1 MHQVRQ
7 RVTLIL
13 FSLIILI
20 GASTSHAQ
28 PTPPQFTVSYAMR
41 FKTPVEIEKVFAPL
55 IADSPKIQLSLDPQH
70 QRVTLTGPIWAHN
83 LFKQVV
89 DRIDIQ
95 TPTNTQGPTEN
106 VQNPVND
113 GRLPQS
119 SQPVSDG
126 RSNSATRLLSA
137 PEPTSPQSSQS
148 PPTRSPTSTRSDLT
162 PQPPSATT
170 TLKTT
175 RRLMPLPIGQSKA
188 LRDHVLRLFGDRLQI
203 DDKTTGQTSRG
214 QEFASQA
221 PSGQWSMSTPSG
233 TLRIGFD
240 LQREDVL
247 IDGPVS
253 VVDQFGRLLTA
264 LVGRYQRQSSD
275 LNGLP
280 QQRVLMLQREVQP
293 QVQRVL
299 RSTSPETS
307 DPNGNGASLKD
318 PRAEILFRLTGLQQ
332 ASTQVTEQLPA
343 PNGEPNR
350 PNAPNTP
357 PKTPPENQPN
367 TAPAERADS
376 PSLPQLEGVEVQT
389 LPDLD
394 AIILRG
400 RDQDLDQL
408 AEIIRELEQLSRQTQ
423 PAIELIRLEHTSS
436 QSIAE
441 LIEQTQENLLGTR
454 QGRANVTPLGKPNA
468 ILLLGWGEAV
478 AALKELIGKLDQPV
492 PPESQF
498 NLFRLRYASAVSVQE
513 TITTFFANR
522 DGGLTPTIRSTAD
535 ERTNSLIVH
544 AAPRDMLEVARLV
557 ERLDTLDGGTVQ
569 RTRVFEIENSLAA
582 DVAETLRETIAAA
595 GASARPSSMELM
607 LDKMGDGEPILSG
620 ILENVQITVDAR
632 KNNLIVSAPAENF
645 DVIEALIEKLDSP
658 GMVAKIKIFPIQNG
672 DAASLIET
680 LRSLLPSQAGADPV
694 SSAQL
699 SSAPGESSLAPLRFT
714 VDVRSNSIIAT
725 GSDGDLRIVDAL
737 LLRLDEADAMQRQN
751 IVYQLKNS
759 PAVDVALAINEFL
772 RNTRQVENASPAT
785 LNPFAQLEKEVVVV
799 PEPVSNKLIV
809 SATPRYFDEVR
820 TMIEKL
826 DEQPPQVMI
835 QVLIA
840 EVALNNTD
848 EFGVELGIQ
857 DSVLF
862 DRSLLGDLLTVTSTT
877 NVTSPGGA
885 VTSTTQQNVVSATN
899 EPGFDF
905 NNINPLGNSGS
916 SQALSSAGDVGGQ
929 GISNFSLGRSNAEL
943 GFGGLVLSAS
953 SQNVSA
959 LLRALEES
967 RRLEVLSRPQV
978 LTLDNQSAFIQVGQR
993 VPRITGSTITQI
1005 GQQNTITLENV
1016 GLILGVTPRISPEG
1030 NVTMEIDAE
1039 KSEVGPEAE
1048 GIPISTSIDGT
1059 VVRSPRI
1066 NVASAQATV
1075 SAADGETIVLG
1086 GLITTKQ
1093 NEIHRKV
1100 PLLGDLP
1107 IVKHLFRFDSMSESR
1122 NELLIILTPH
1132 VVRSE
1137 ADMERLKQTE
1147 MARMSWCACD
1157 VFNLHGEII
1166 DEPIVDSLFSNSRQD
1181 DDVMVIYPHE
1191 DPRGQGVLQSPTNA
1205 PRPAVDPTP
1214 SLEPFVEPSNGSSF
1228 GSAVGSEATPNDP
1241 MWLDSPEPPSS
1252 GDASIGPSLRS
1263 GF

>member
-1 MHQVRQ
+1 MPPVRQ
-7 RVTLIL
+7 RFTLTL
-13 FSLIILI
+13 LVLLISISSVP
-20 GASTSHAQ
+20 GNAQ
-28 PTPPQFTVSYAMR
+28 TLETPVTVSYAMR
-41 FKTPVEIEKVFAPL
+41 FKTPAEIEKVFSPL
-55 IADSPKIQLSLDPQH
+55 IASSPNIRLSLDPQH
-70 QRVTLTGPIWAHN
+70 NRVTLTGPAWAHD
-83 LFKQVV
+83 LFKQVAERV
-89 DRIDIQ
+89 DIQ
-95 TPTNTQGPTEN
+95 TPVPAPVRTPPTAPSRWTPQQSERESPARAQAETADALPSSGTVRLLPPSSSTPSSAPRTQPT
-106 VQNPVND
+106 
-113 GRLPQS
+113 RLPAAPQTE
-119 SQPVSDG
+119 QTLQQT
-126 RSNSATRLLSA
+126 SA
-137 PEPTSPQSSQS
+137 
-148 PPTRSPTSTRSDLT
+148 LT
-162 PQPPSATT
+162 A
-170 TLKTT
+170 LETT
-175 RRLMPLPIGQSKA
+175 RRLMPLPKGQSDVIRA
-188 LRDHVLRLFGDRLQI
+188 EILRLFGQRLTVA
-203 DDKTTGQTSRG
+203 DTP
-214 QEFASQA
+214 ASQQTA
-221 PSGQWSMSTPSG
+221 SQWLLATPSG

-247 IDGPVS
+247 VDGPAA
-253 VVDQFGRLLTA
+253 VVDQFGRLLNA
-264 LVGRYQRQSSD
+264 LVGRYQRQPSA
-275 LNGLP
+275 LTGLP
-280 QQRVLMLQREVQP
+280 QQRVLMLQSDVQPEVQRML
-293 QVQRVL
+293 Q
-299 RSTSPETS
+299 STRP
-307 DPNGNGASLKD
+307 DNADLNGNGANMQD
-318 PRAEILFRLTGLQQ
+318 PRARMLFRLTGLQQ
-332 ASTQVTEQLPA
+332 ASTQAGEELPA
-343 PNGEPNR
+343 PAGEQ
-350 PNAPNTP
+350 NT
-357 PKTPPENQPN
+357 QN
-367 TAPAERADS
+367 TQAVPRTDS
-376 PSLPQLEGVEVQT
+376 PSLPQLEGVEIQT

-423 PAIELIRLEHTSS
+423 PAIELIPLNHTDS
-436 QSIAE
+436 QGITE
-441 LIEQTQENLLGTR
+441 LIEQTQESLLGTR
-454 QGRANVTPLGKPNA
+454 QGRATVTPLGKPNA
-468 ILLLGWGEAV
+468 ILLLGWGDAV

-498 NLFRLRYASAVSVQE
+498 NLFRLKYATAASVQQ

-522 DGGLTPTIRSTAD
+522 QGELTPTVRSTVDA
-535 ERTNSLIVH
+535 RTNSLVVH
-544 AAPRDMLEVARLV
+544 APPRDMLEVARLV
-557 ERLDTLDGGTVQ
+557 ERLDTLEGGTVQ
-569 RTRVFEIENSLAA
+569 RTRVFEIQNSLAA
-582 DVAETLRETIAAA
+582 DLGETLRETIAAA
-595 GASARPSSMELM
+595 GTASRPSAMELM
-607 LDKMGDGEPILSG
+607 LDDMERGETLLSG
-620 ILENVQITVDAR
+620 ILDNVQITVDAR
-632 KNNLIVSAPAENF
+632 KNNLIISAPAENF
-645 DVIEALIEKLDSP
+645 EVIEALIEKLDSP

-672 DAASLIET
+672 DAASLILT
-680 LRSLLPSQAGADPV
+680 LRSLLPSQAGSDPV

-725 GSDGDLRIVDAL
+725 GSDGDLKIVDAL

-809 SATPRYFDEVR
+809 SATPRYFNEIR

-840 EVALNNTD
+840 EVALSNTD
-848 EFGVELGIQ
+848 EFGIELGLQ

-877 NVTSPGGA
+877 NVTEPNIG
-885 VTSTTQQNVVSATN
+885 TTTTTQQNVVSATN
-899 EPGFDF
+899 EPGFGF

-916 SQALSSAGDVGGQ
+916 SQALSGAGNVGGQ

-1039 KSEVGPEAE
+1039 KSEVGPESE
-1048 GIPISTSIDGT
+1048 GIPVSATLDGT

-1093 NEIHRKV
+1093 QEFHRKV
-1100 PLLGDLP
+1100 PWLGDLP
-1107 IVKHLFRFDSMSESR
+1107 ILKHLFRFDSVSSTR
-1122 NELLIILTPH
+1122 SELLIILTPH

-1137 ADMERLKQTE
+1137 SDMERLKQTE

-1166 DEPIVDSLFSNSRQD
+1166 GEPIMDSMFSNSYEN
-1181 DDVMVIYPHE
+1181 VEVPVIYPHD
-1191 DPRGQGVLQSPTNA
+1191 DPRGQGVEELPTVA
-1205 PRPAVDPTP
+1205 PMVTP
-1214 SLEPFVEPSNGSSF
+1214 SPMTLLEPFNESPETPS
-1228 GSAVGSEATPNDP
+1228 DP
-1241 MWLDSPEPPSS
+1241 MWLESPLPPSS
-1252 GDASIGPSLRS
+1252 PGSSIGSSLKG

>member
-1 MHQVRQ
+1 M
-7 RVTLIL
+7 
-13 FSLIILI
+13 LIISI
-20 GASTSHAQ
+20 SAMSSDAQ
-28 PTPPQFTVSYAMR
+28 TPETLVAVSYAMR
-41 FKTPVEIEKVFAPL
+41 FKTPAEIERVFAPL
-55 IADSPKIQLSLDPQH
+55 VASSPNVQLTIDQQH
-70 QRVTLTGPIWAHN
+70 GRLTVTGPPWAHD

-89 DRIDIQ
+89 ERIDVQTTANAGQSSDQ
-95 TPTNTQGPTEN
+95 TP
-106 VQNPVND
+106 D
-113 GRLPQS
+113 
-119 SQPVSDG
+119 
-126 RSNSATRLLSA
+126 
-137 PEPTSPQSSQS
+137 PTSS
-148 PPTRSPTSTRSDLT
+148 TSLE
-162 PQPPSATT
+162 
-170 TLKTT
+170 TT
-175 RRLMPLPIGQSKA
+175 RRLMPLPRGQSKA
-188 LRDHVLRLFGDRLQI
+188 IRDDVLRLFGQRLTVA
-203 DDKTTGQTSRG
+203 DV
-214 QEFASQA
+214 
-221 PSGQWSMSTPSG
+221 PSGQKPSEQWLMSTPSG

-247 IDGPVS
+247 VDGPVS
-253 VVDQFGRLLTA
+253 TVDQFGRLLTA
-264 LVGRYQRQSSD
+264 LVGRHQRQPSA
-275 LNGLP
+275 LTGQP
-280 QQRVLMLQREVQP
+280 QQRVLMLQRDVQPEVQRLL
-293 QVQRVL
+293 Q
-299 RSTSPETS
+299 STTPRAAGP
-307 DPNGNGASLKD
+307 DGNGASRQDSRRKM
-318 PRAEILFRLTGLQQ
+318 LFRLAGVQQ
-332 ASTQVTEQLPA
+332 VNAQVTEELPSPRDEVNA
-343 PNGEPNR
+343 PNSPAAPNALNA
-350 PNAPNTP
+350 PNAPAAQRT
-357 PKTPPENQPN
+357 
-367 TAPAERADS
+367 DS

-408 AEIIRELEQLSRQTQ
+408 AEIIREIEQLSRQTQ
-423 PAIELIRLEHTSS
+423 PAIEVILLKHTGS
-436 QSIAE
+436 QSITE
-441 LIEQTQENLLGTR
+441 LIEQTQESLLGTR
-454 QGRANVTPLGKPNA
+454 QGRATVTPLGKPNA
-468 ILLLGWGEAV
+468 ILLLGWGDAV
-478 AALKELIGKLDQPV
+478 AALKELINKLDQDV

-498 NLFRLRYASAVSVQE
+498 NLFRLKYASAAAVQQ

-522 DGGLTPTIRSTAD
+522 QGELAPTIRSTVDA
-535 ERTNSLIVH
+535 RTNSLVVH

-557 ERLDTLDGGTVQ
+557 ERLDTLEGGAVQ
-569 RTRVFEIENSLAA
+569 RTRVFEIQNSLAA
-582 DVAETLRETIAAA
+582 DVGETLRETIAAA
-595 GASARPSSMELM
+595 GTTARPSAMELM
-607 LDKMGDGEPILSG
+607 LDDRGRGETILSG
-620 ILENVQITVDAR
+620 ILDNVQITVDAR
-632 KNNLIVSAPAENF
+632 KNSLIISAPAENF
-645 DVIEALIEKLDSP
+645 EVLEALIEKLDSP

-680 LRSLLPSQAGADPV
+680 LRSLLPSQSGSDPV

-699 SSAPGESSLAPLRFT
+699 STAPGESSLAPLRFT

-725 GSDGDLRIVDAL
+725 GSDGDLKIVDAL

-809 SATPRYFDEVR
+809 SATPRYFNEVR

-848 EFGVELGIQ
+848 EFGIELGIQ

-877 NVTSPGGA
+877 NITSPGGA

-899 EPGFDF
+899 EPGFNF
-905 NNINPLGNSGS
+905 NNNGPLGNSGS
-916 SQALSSAGDVGGQ
+916 SQALGNAGNVGGQ
-929 GISNFSLGRSNAEL
+929 GISNFALGRSNAEL

-953 SQNVSA
+953 SQNISA

-1039 KSEVGPEAE
+1039 KSEVGPESE
-1048 GIPISTSIDGT
+1048 GIPVSATSDGT

-1086 GLITTKQ
+1086 GLISTKRK
-1093 NEIHRKV
+1093 EHHRKV
-1100 PLLGDLP
+1100 PWLGDIP
-1107 IVKHLFRFDSMSESR
+1107 IVKYLFRYDSVSTSR
-1122 NELLIILTPH
+1122 TELLIILTPH
-1132 VVRSE
+1132 VLRSE

-1147 MARMSWCACD
+1147 MARMSWCASD

-1166 DEPIVDSLFSNSRQD
+1166 GEPLMGSMFLNSLQD
-1181 DDVMVIYPHE
+1181 NDVEVIYPHE
-1191 DPRGQGVLQSPTNA
+1191 DPRGQRILELPTVA
-1205 PRPAVDPTP
+1205 PEPTAPFERLAPPPGTPIDSMRLEPPTP
-1214 SLEPFVEPSNGSSF
+1214 PAGDGGST
-1228 GSAVGSEATPNDP
+1228 GSGLGGA
-1241 MWLDSPEPPSS
+1241 L
-1252 GDASIGPSLRS
+1252 
-1263 GF
+1263 